1 MSSRRGS
8 REKALQILYRMDITE
23 GGLGKPAGSKDPGVP
38 DTEAAAPEADLGGPE
53 RAEGAGGALKE
64 GKDDEYSRVLVRG
77 VLDKIKE
84 IDGRIETY
92 SEHWR
97 LDRIAI
103 VDRNILRIAVY
114 ELLYRPDIPYKVIID
129 EAIEVA
135 KSYGT
140 TESGAFINGVLDH
153 LHKDVLSDNLA
164 NAR

>member
-1 MSSRRGS
+1 MSSRRKS
-8 REKALQILYRMDITE
+8 REKALQTLYRMDITE
-23 GGLGKPAGSKDPGVP
+23 GGLRKPAGLKKPGVP
-38 DTEAAAPEADLGGPE
+38 DTEAAAPEAGLGGL
-53 RAEGAGGALKE
+53 GDALKG
-64 GKDDEYSRVLVRG
+64 GKADDEYSRVLVRG
-77 VLDKIKE
+77 VLDKIKK
-84 IDGRIETY
+84 IDGRIETC

-97 LDRIAI
+97 LDRIPI

-164 NAR
+164 DAR

>member
-1 MSSRRGS
+1 MSSRRKS

-23 GGLGKPAGSKDPGVP
+23 DGLSEPAGPSEPAG
-38 DTEAAAPEADLGGPE
+38 ADV
-53 RAEGAGGALKE
+53 E
-64 GKDDEYSRVLVRG
+64 GKADEYSRVLVRG

-84 IDGRIETY
+84 IDGRIETC

-97 LDRIAI
+97 LDRIAV

-114 ELLYRPDIPYKVIID
+114 ELLYRPDIPYKVVID

-140 TESGAFINGVLDH
+140 TESGAFINGLLDH
-153 LHKDVLSDNLA
+153 LHKDMLSDNLA